1 MNTLVIKLNEEPSN
15 KRRNG
20 ATEDKRTKNTI
31 ESQIQLDMVH
41 SPSGSNIV
49 LDKTRRNVDHTI
61 IFMTQGSM
69 DMEVSLIKF
78 HLVRNSILMIP
89 ANSVTAINNFSPDC
103 QCRLLSFPTFEV
115 GQNDLIGYEPLMI
128 DVEEP
133 YSTTTDNYFQMM
145 QMLFDEYVEG
155 NNKSIMHAIISFI
168 YYINKVNEITLQTKG
183 LLDLPNP
190 QKIKSEFLYMLNQ
203 NPYPIRTISYY
214 TDRLNITPTYLN
226 NVMKKM
232 TGMSTSEWINRTTI
246 RAARELLS
254 DPKSYTVAQIAE
266 ELHCGSEANFSKFF
280 KNHTGESPSD
290 FRKRISDQ

>member
-1 MNTLVIKLNEEPSN
+1 MNTRVIKLNEEPSN

-31 ESQIQLDMVH
+31 ESQIQLNMVY

-49 LDKTRRNVDHTI
+49 LDKTHRNVDHTI

-78 HLVRNSILMIP
+78 HLVRNSLLMIP

-133 YSTTTDNYFQMM
+133 YATTTDNYFQMM
-145 QMLFDEYVEG
+145 QMPTSTRSMRLPCNPKGCSAFPTRR
-155 NNKSIMHAIISFI
+155 KSRANSC
-168 YYINKVNEITLQTKG
+168 TCSTK
-183 LLDLPNP
+183 
-190 QKIKSEFLYMLNQ
+190 
-203 NPYPIRTISYY
+203 
-214 TDRLNITPTYLN
+214 TPTPSAPSP
-226 NVMKKM
+226 
-232 TGMSTSEWINRTTI
+232 TTPTAST
-246 RAARELLS
+246 
-254 DPKSYTVAQIAE
+254 
-266 ELHCGSEANFSKFF
+266 
-280 KNHTGESPSD
+280 
-290 FRKRISDQ
+290 